1 MHKELPHDAGESNV
15 HPHQALTKRPPE
27 LSPLCKRQKP
37 FHSRAVEPGTKRHRE
52 RTLPRVANKHTRPTT
67 AREDQREVKAKLRHA
82 VR

>member
-15 HPHQALTKRPPE
+15 HPHQALSKRPPE

-37 FHSRAVEPGTKRHRE
+37 FHSRAVEPSDIVSEHFQEWLTSTLDPLRHA
-52 RTLPRVANKHTRPTT
+52 RTR
-67 AREDQREVKAKLRHA
+67 QREVEAKLRHA